1 MSKSIVCL
9 PGFLCD
15 DRLWKYQREILTSQ
29 ECKFLDLRHSENLNQ
44 MLDQI
49 DQAFTGPLTLI
60 GFSMGAYVAQVFAT
74 RFPHRVEELI
84 LIGSTGSP
92 FSDSEFKARV
102 QTANTL
108 KKVAF
113 GGLSPK
119 ALQHYIHQDA
129 LNNEE
134 IRNQILEMAAGN
146 NTEMYLN
153 QMNATLHRMDLKMS
167 LNAMQF
173 PITLIGGAQD
183 QIAPKDKVE
192 AFQRAIPRSTL
203 HMIEGSGHFIPL
215 EKPTEL
221 NAILMNALSKN

>member
-15 DRLWKYQREILTSQ
+15 DRLWKHQRDILASQ
-29 ECKFLDLRHSENLNQ
+29 DCKFLDLRHSENLNQ
-44 MLDQI
+44 MLEQI
-49 DQAFTGPLTLI
+49 EQSFTTPLTLI

-84 LIGSTGSP
+84 LIGATGCP

-119 ALQHYIHQDA
+119 ALKHYIHEDA
-129 LNNEE
+129 LNNEA

-153 QMNATLHRMDLKMS
+153 QLNATLHRMDLKMS
-167 LNAMQF
+167 LNSLRF
-173 PITLIGGAQD
+173 PITLIGAAQD
-183 QIAPKDKVE
+183 QITPLEKVE

-203 HMIEGSGHFIPL
+203 YIIEGSGHFIPL
-215 EKPTEL
+215 EKPEEL
-221 NAILMNALSKN
+221 NAILMAALALN